1 MILDCFLDIKVED
14 NIFFRVYLF
23 ASYKKIIILLSGGG
37 GPNIVYVLQYIYNY
51 WLEFSFNL
59 VKSQWNVSSEKIF

>member
-14 NIFFRVYLF
+14 NIFFRVHLF

-37 GPNIVYVLQYIYNY
+37 GPIIVYVLQYFYNY

>member
-14 NIFFRVYLF
+14 NIFFRVHLF
-23 ASYKKIIILLSGGG
+23 ASYKKIIIL
-37 GPNIVYVLQYIYNY
+37 GPIIVCVLQYIYNY
-51 WLEFSFNL
+51 RLEFSFNL